1 MWVGARWW
9 TGEGTVVGHRGREEG
24 ESGGRPW
31 REGGDNGRRAWREGG
46 DGGRPAMEGE
56 EVVVGRERT

>member
-1 MWVGARWW
+1 M
-9 TGEGTVVGHRGREEG
+9 VVGHRGREEG